1 MNRIFNIRNTVR
13 NSAMVL
19 FALAALSAC
28 DEVDEAD
35 RFVQLPTIES
45 KRKVLIEEF
54 TGQMCTNCPDAHRGL
69 AALTE
74 QYGEQLISVSI
85 HAGVLSLAENNGT
98 AFVGLKNDEGQEYAN
113 RWGDLDKVGYPCAVF
128 DRSSEVSLFVSGK
141 WPELIRKELEK
152 PTSLSINLE
161 AHYNNDST
169 QMEITALMLPE
180 TDANAKLQLWVTE
193 SNITAMQKDN
203 GVLKT
208 DYVHNHVFR
217 SSANGTWGEDIAL
230 KSNIYSTATATVD
243 VKENWN
249 VRNLAVV
256 AFVYNDKDGVMQAAE
271 CKLCPEE

>member
-19 FALAALSAC
+19 LALVALSAC

-45 KRKVLIEEF
+45 KRNVLIEEF

-85 HAGVLSLAENNGT
+85 HAGVLSLAEDNGT

-128 DRSSEVSLFVSGK
+128 DISSEVSLFVSGK
-141 WPELIRKELEK
+141 WPELIRTELEK

-193 SNITAMQKDN
+193 SNITAVQIDN

-243 VKENWN
+243 VKKNWN

-256 AFVYNDKDGVMQAAE
+256 AFVYNDKEGVMQAAE
-271 CKLCPEE
+271 CKLCP

>member
-45 KRKVLIEEF
+45 KRNVLIEEF

-69 AALTE
+69 AALTG

-85 HAGVLSLAENNGT
+85 HAGVLSLAEDNGT
-98 AFVGLKNDEGQEYAN
+98 EFVGLKNDEGQEYAN

-152 PTSLSINLE
+152 PTSISINLE

-193 SNITAMQKDN
+193 SNITAMQIDN
-203 GVLKT
+203 GALKT

>member
-19 FALAALSAC
+19 FALVALSAC

-45 KRKVLIEEF
+45 KRNVLIEEF

-85 HAGVLSLAENNGT
+85 HAGVLSLAEDNGT
-98 AFVGLKNDEGQEYAN
+98 AFVGLKNDEGQEYAT

-141 WPELIRKELEK
+141 WPELIRTELEK
-152 PTSLSINLE
+152 PTALSINLE

-193 SNITAMQKDN
+193 SNITAVQIDN

-243 VKENWN
+243 VKKNWN

-256 AFVYNDKDGVMQAAE
+256 AFVYNDKEGVMQAAE
-271 CKLCPEE
+271 CQLCPEE

>member
-19 FALAALSAC
+19 FALVALSAC

-45 KRKVLIEEF
+45 KRNVLIEEF

-85 HAGVLSLAENNGT
+85 HAGVLSLAEDNGT

-128 DRSSEVSLFVSGK
+128 DRSSEVSVFVSGK
-141 WPELIRKELEK
+141 WPELIRTELEK

-193 SNITAMQKDN
+193 SNLIAMQIDN
-203 GVLKT
+203 GALKT

-243 VKENWN
+243 VKKNWN

-256 AFVYNDKDGVMQAAE
+256 AFVYNDKEGVMQAAE

>member
-19 FALAALSAC
+19 FALAAFSAC

-45 KRKVLIEEF
+45 KRNVLIEEF

-74 QYGEQLISVSI
+74 HHGEQLISVSI
-85 HAGVLSLAENNGT
+85 HAGVLSLAEDNGT
-98 AFVGLKNDEGQEYAN
+98 EFVGLKNDEGQEYAN

-141 WPELIRKELEK
+141 WPDLIRKELEK

-193 SNITAMQKDN
+193 SNITAMQIDN
-203 GVLKT
+203 GALKT

-271 CKLCPEE
+271 CKLCPQE

>member
-45 KRKVLIEEF
+45 KRNVLIEEF

-85 HAGVLSLAENNGT
+85 HAGVLSLAEDNGT
-98 AFVGLKNDEGQEYAN
+98 EYVGLKNDEGQEYAN
-113 RWGDLDKVGYPCAVF
+113 RWGNLDMVGYPCAVF
-128 DRSSEVSLFVSGK
+128 DRSSEVSLFFSGK
-141 WPELIRKELEK
+141 WPELIREELEK

-169 QMEITALMLPE
+169 KIEITALMLPE
-180 TDANAKLQLWVTE
+180 TDANAKLQLWITE
-193 SNITAMQKDN
+193 SNITAVQKDN
-203 GVLKT
+203 GKLIK

-217 SSANGTWGEDIAL
+217 GSANGTWGEDIAL
-230 KSNIYSTATATVD
+230 KSNVYSTATATVD
-243 VKENWN
+243 VKDIWN

-256 AFVYNDKDGVMQAAE
+256 AFVYNDREGVMQAAE

>member
-45 KRKVLIEEF
+45 KRNVLIEEF

-85 HAGVLSLAENNGT
+85 HAGVLSLAEDNGT

-141 WPELIRKELEK
+141 WPELIRTELEK

-193 SNITAMQKDN
+193 SNLIAMQIDN
-203 GVLKT
+203 GALKT

-243 VKENWN
+243 VKKNWN

-256 AFVYNDKDGVMQAAE
+256 AFVYNDKEGVMQAAE

>member
-45 KRKVLIEEF
+45 KRNVLIEEF
-54 TGQMCTNCPDAHRGL
+54 TGQGCTNCPDAHRGL

-85 HAGVLSLAENNGT
+85 HAGAMSLAEDNGT
-98 AFVGLKNDEGQEYAN
+98 EYVGLKNDEGQEYAN

-128 DRSSEVSLFVSGK
+128 DRSSEVSLFFSGK

-180 TDANAKLQLWVTE
+180 TDANAKLQLWVVE
-193 SNITAMQKDN
+193 DNISAFQIDN
-203 GVLKT
+203 GKVIH
-208 DYVHNHVFR
+208 DYKHNHVFR